1 MMSFDTYLNTNGKL
15 CLMEPNVNEY
25 KHCIPISLQSLLVD
39 SSNSGGSSDG
49 SGHHGNLLPPHQRI
63 GINTAELAALHGKS
77 RNGLTLENG
86 VFFLIF
92 FSF

>member
-1 MMSFDTYLNTNGKL
+1 MQQ
-15 CLMEPNVNEY
+15 NVNEY

-63 GINTAELAALHGKS
+63 GINTAELAALHGES
-77 RNGLTLENG
+77 RNEPTLEMG
-86 VFFLIF
+86 VFPDF
-92 FSF
+92 FSL